1 MSNKSQGEQQPA
13 QCADDFDR
21 KKSLV
26 ITATPSRISRLR
38 QAYLDGQLRV
48 DSRRLAKKILAF
60 ERQLA
65 MPEPD
70 QDRSGDD

>member
-1 MSNKSQGEQQPA
+1 MSNKSQGEQPA
-13 QCADDFDR
+13 HCADDFDR

-26 ITATPSRISRLR
+26 NTATPSRISRLR

-65 MPEPD
+65 MSEPD
-70 QDRSGDD
+70 QERSGDD

>member
-1 MSNKSQGEQQPA
+1 MSNKSQGEHQSPSYP
-13 QCADDFDR
+13 DGFDR

-26 ITATPSRISRLR
+26 ITASTDRVSRLR
-38 QAYLDGQLRV
+38 QAYLDGRLSV
-48 DSRRLAKKILAF
+48 DSNRLADKILTF

-70 QDRSGDD
+70 QERSGND